1 MNRLGRAILIRDG
14 EDPAASFRFSSP
26 KTLIAGRWNAMG
38 NVYRLIS
45 TPQLEFP
52 YQVVRPDGLPDA
64 SLTLFAREQMQ
75 SLSASSVPLYLRE
88 IIAFV
93 NWSDSDTVVRR
104 YKWRIDGPPT
114 DVRNILREYL
124 TVAAKCK
131 LTSRADGLGIK
142 GKQTTGWFAAGRE
155 VARALPL
162 LSDGAFKVYIYLCL
176 NADRTTG
183 RLNIDQSRLAKALQK
198 SRRSIVTYTEE
209 LRRQG
214 ICRVFSA
221 INQHLAGNIEISDPF
236 WPYEKQLPASPLA
249 GLAEYTQRIRSLM
262 QTHQCV
268 AKTFGPADE
277 KLAADLFGRQVPLVQ
292 VERGL
297 LLGCARKYV
306 ALLNGQ
312 PSGPITSLKYFSIV
326 IDEAAQLQVSADYW
340 QYLRMRTDRLERQ
353 WIEKASH
360 PKVNGS
366 HNS

>member
-1 MNRLGRAILIRDG
+1 
-14 EDPAASFRFSSP
+14 
-26 KTLIAGRWNAMG
+26 MG

-45 TPQLEFP
+45 TPQFEFP

-88 IIAFV
+88 IIALV